1 MAQDFDLIGINDGAT
16 EAQNAEWFATDLAP
30 TVTGLFRLEISVSA
44 AVVVEVTF
52 DSGSNFTALNKNVA
66 LGVDQLF
73 VFDVFV
79 KIGDTFN
86 MRIPTSGGATVDV
99 GRVYQVN

>member
-1 MAQDFDLIGINDGAT
+1 MAVDYDLIGIDDGAT
-16 EAQNAEWFATDLAP
+16 EAQNAEWFASDLVP
-30 TVTGLFRLEISVSA
+30 TLNTIFRIEISVSA
-44 AVVVEVTF
+44 AVVVEITL
-52 DSGSNFTALNKNVA
+52 DSGSNFTALNTNTA
-66 LGVDQLF
+66 LGADQLF

-86 MRIPTSGGATVDV
+86 MRIPTAGGATVDI